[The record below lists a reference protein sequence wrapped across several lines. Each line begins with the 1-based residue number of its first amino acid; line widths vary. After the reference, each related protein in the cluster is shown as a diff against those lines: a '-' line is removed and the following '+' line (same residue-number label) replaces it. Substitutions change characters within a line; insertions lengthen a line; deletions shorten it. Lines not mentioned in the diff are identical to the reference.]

1 VGVDGAPLEGVTDG
15 YLTAVVTDNGGAV
28 RERPRPDA
36 QAGGV
41 PDPELLWEY
50 ERVIEALMNRH
61 AIVPVRYGSRLADR
75 AEVRSM
81 LSCRRRELT
90 AALER
95 VRGTVEVSI
104 DARYP
109 AGDST
114 ALPQDG
120 RAYMYARVEQHRRT
134 ASLSQQLKSL
144 STHARASRI
153 RPLRPPAVGVHGAY
167 LIPTGTVAEFTE
179 RVSELGTRL
188 RSVELVCTGP
198 WPPYSFAEGAAG

>member
-1 VGVDGAPLEGVTDG
+1 
-15 YLTAVVTDNGGAV
+15 
-28 RERPRPDA
+28 
-36 QAGGV
+36 
-41 PDPELLWEY
+41 
-50 ERVIEALMNRH
+50 
-61 AIVPVRYGSRLADR
+61 
-75 AEVRSM
+75 M
-81 LSCRRRELT
+81 LSRRRSELT

-109 AGDST
+109 AGDSPE
-114 ALPQDG
+114 LPQDG

-134 ASLSQQLKSL
+134 ASLSRQLKSL

-167 LIPTGTVAEFTE
+167 LIPAGAVAEFTE
-179 RVSELGTRL
+179 RVSELGNRL
-188 RSVELVCTGP
+188 DPVELVCTGP